1 MKDRA
6 GKLIFWT
13 WFTVFALG
21 AAGELLGLQW
31 LTTLTD
37 AKQLFLN

>member
-6 GKLIFWT
+6 GKVIFWT

-21 AAGELLGLQW
+21 AAGELLGLEL
-31 LTTLTD
+31 LTQLTD
-37 AKQLFLN
+37 VKQLFLN